1 MKKSVLVVSLFMLVA
16 LFAVPSFAFEVISAS
31 YAYELATTDDD
42 TFILD
47 VRQGTEWKWVAHPG
61 PDGTG
66 YGAGLVIEG
75 EDGEEDIWKVVNIPI
90 MIEKK
95 GKMTLNRSF
104 LSDVNE
110 HFEGQDVTLITMCR
124 SGFRGGVAAA
134 MLKDAGYDVMNMKHG
149 FEGDAEKPSGY
160 RRTVNGWIVD
170 GLPFT
175 YVGAGYK
182 D

>member
-16 LFAVPSFAFEVISAS
+16 LFALPSFAFDVISARD
-31 YAYELATTDDD
+31 AYKLAIDPDED
-42 TFILD
+42 AYILD

-61 PDGTG
+61 PDKLGV
-66 YGAGLVIEG
+66 GAGLVTEEG
-75 EDGEEDIWKVVNIPI
+75 EWKVVNIAS

-95 GKMTLNRSF
+95 GKMILNPSF
-104 LSDVNE
+104 LKDVNE
-110 HFEGQDVTLITMCR
+110 YFEGQDVTLITMCR
-124 SGFRGGVAAA
+124 SGFRGGRAAA
-134 MLKDAGYDVMNMKHG
+134 LLDEAGYNVMNMEHG
-149 FEGDAEKPSGY
+149 FEGDADTAGY